1 MQINYFSPLLPAQ
14 SGISEVAEQVVPA
27 LARYADVTVW
37 TDQTTWSPALA
48 SDAKVCIYD
57 PEQLPWPALAQADV
71 NVYHMGNN
79 VDYHHHIWR
88 ISQRLPGIVVIHDVK
103 LHHLFC
109 GIVYVAQQNSEG
121 YIDQIAQ
128 RYGVEAG
135 LTARRFVSGELPI
148 TAVEGYSMTEWALSQ
163 AIGVIVHTR
172 TAFTELAALDR
183 WPIGYQPLPF
193 HTPPRLPRN
202 RPVMSP
208 PYRLIIFGYIA
219 HNRRV
224 EAVLTALSQ
233 LPERSQ
239 FKLDIYG
246 KLDDAAQIQAQ
257 IQTLGLEAQVTIH
270 GFVEEAQLDRALA
283 NADLAINLRYP
294 TMGEAS
300 ISQLRIWRHALPALV
315 TQVGWYAEQPED
327 VVCFIRPDREVAD
340 IQDCLQQLIQQPDRF
355 ALMGERGRQLLET
368 DHAPDAYAQAIVDFA
383 TQLQSGRQHL
393 NTQYWLERSAAIIAS
408 WQTHELGDREL
419 DRVTQ
424 AISWL
429 SQTTAAA
436 GDVKSV

>member
-37 TDQTTWSPALA
+37 TDQTSWSPDLESA
-48 SDAKVCIYD
+48 AKVCTYEAD
-57 PEQLPWPALAQADV
+57 NLPWAALAQADV

-88 ISQRLPGIVVIHDVK
+88 ISQQIPGIVVIHDVK

-109 GIVYVAQQNSEG
+109 GIVYVAQQDTEG
-121 YIDQIAQ
+121 YITQIVQ

-135 LTARRFVSGELPI
+135 LTARRFLGGELPI
-148 TAVEGYSMTEWALSQ
+148 TAVEDYSMTEWALSQ
-163 AIGVIVHTR
+163 AIGVIVHTQ
-172 TAFTELAALDR
+172 TAFAELAALDR

-193 HTPPRLPRN
+193 HAPPRLPRDIC
-202 RPVMSP
+202 SAP

-233 LPERSQ
+233 LPERPL
-239 FKLDIYG
+239 FKLSIYG
-246 KLDDAAQIQAQ
+246 KLAAPDEVRVQIQQ
-257 IQTLGLEAQVTIH
+257 LGLEAQVTIH
-270 GFVEEAQLDRALA
+270 GFVEDIQLDRALA

-327 VVCFIRPDREVAD
+327 VVCFVRPEQEVAD
-340 IQDCLQQLIQQPDRF
+340 IQRHLRDLIAQPDRF
-355 ALMGERGRQLLET
+355 VAMGQRGRQRLET
-368 DHAPDAYAQAIVDFA
+368 LHSPDAYAQAIVAFA
-383 TQLQSGRQHL
+383 QQLKPGNPHL
-393 NTQYWLERSAAIIAS
+393 TTQYLVERSAGIVNR
-408 WQTHELGDREL
+408 WQTSDLGDREL
-419 DRVTQ
+419 NRLTS

-429 SQTTAAA
+429 SQT
-436 GDVKSV
+436 V

>member
-27 LARYADVTVW
+27 LARYANVTVW
-37 TDQTTWSPALA
+37 TDQPSWSPDLEQHAQ
-48 SDAKVCIYD
+48 VCTYNPD
-57 PEQLPWPALAQADV
+57 QLPWPELGQADV

-109 GIVYVAQQNSEG
+109 GIVYVAQQDSEG
-121 YIDQIAQ
+121 YINQIVH

-135 LTARRFVSGELPI
+135 LTARRFLSGELPI
-148 TAVEGYSMTEWALSQ
+148 TAVEDYSMTEWALSQ

-172 TAFTELAALDR
+172 TAFAELAALDR

-193 HTPPRLPRN
+193 HAPPQLPRES
-202 RPVMSP
+202 RSAP

-224 EAVLTALSQ
+224 ESVLTALSQ

-239 FKLDIYG
+239 FQLDIYG
-246 KLDDAAQIQAQ
+246 KLADADQIQAQ
-257 IQTLGLEAQVTIH
+257 IQTLDLEAQVTIH
-270 GFVEEAQLDRALA
+270 GFVEDAQLDRALA

-340 IQDCLQQLIQQPDRF
+340 IQDYLQQLIQQPERF
-355 ALMGERGRQLLET
+355 VAMGERGRQLLET

-408 WQTHELGDREL
+408 WQTHELGDHER

>member
-27 LARYADVTVW
+27 LARNASVTVW
-37 TDQTTWSPALA
+37 TDQPSWSPDLEQHAQVRTYNP
-48 SDAKVCIYD
+48 D
-57 PEQLPWPALAQADV
+57 QLPWLKLAQADV
-71 NVYHMGNN
+71 NVYHIGNN

-109 GIVYVAQQNSEG
+109 GIIYVAHQDSEG
-121 YIDQIAQ
+121 YINQIVH
-128 RYGVEAG
+128 RYGIEAG

-148 TAVEGYSMTEWALSQ
+148 TAVEDYSMTEWALSQ

-172 TAFTELAALDR
+172 NAFAELAALDR

-193 HTPPRLPRN
+193 HAPPRLPRES
-202 RPVMSP
+202 RSAP

-224 EAVLTALSQ
+224 ESVLTALSQ

-239 FKLDIYG
+239 FQLDIYG
-246 KLDDAAQIQAQ
+246 KLASADQIQTQ

-270 GFVEEAQLDRALA
+270 GFVEDTQLDRALA

-315 TQVGWYAEQPED
+315 TQIGWYAEQPED
-327 VVCFIRPDREVAD
+327 VVCFIRPDREVED
-340 IQDCLQQLIQQPDRF
+340 IQHYLQQLIQQPDRF
-355 ALMGERGRQLLET
+355 VAMGARGRQLLET
-368 DHAPDAYAQAIVDFA
+368 DHAPEAYAQAIVDFA
-383 TQLQSGRQHL
+383 TQLQSGRHHL

-408 WQTHELGDREL
+408 WQTHELGDHDRN
-419 DRVTQ
+419 RVTQ